1 MNNPLGAAATHF
13 ETIAKEVKESGIA
26 FITSQQTEKK
36 ILDSGIRQEFST
48 GSVRDTGEGKGRFD
62 LLPYYSIMKVAQHFE
77 EGARKYSADN
87 WRKGQPLSRYFDSA
101 QRHLAKFA
109 MGFNDE
115 PHLTAAVWNL
125 LCYIETEKRIE
136 LGQLSAELK
145 DFPRV
150 SMEFKEDK
158 KI

>member
-1 MNNPLGAAATHF
+1 MSHHYEENPSDK
-13 ETIAKEVKESGIA
+13 I
-26 FITSQQTEKK
+26 EKK
-36 ILDSGIRQEFST
+36 ILDSGKRESFAT

-62 LLPYYSIMKVAQHFE
+62 LMPYYSLFKLAQHFE
-77 EGARKYSADN
+77 EGAKKYADDN

-115 PHLTAAVWNL
+115 PHLSAAIWNL
-125 LCYIETEKRIE
+125 VCYVETQKRIE
-136 LGQLSAELK
+136 MGQLDAKLN

-150 SMEFKEDK
+150 SMEFKDDK

>member
-1 MNNPLGAAATHF
+1 MSHHYEETSDSLEQQRRVAVSTGTAVITAT
-13 ETIAKEVKESGIA
+13 
-26 FITSQQTEKK
+26 QEKK
-36 ILDSGIRQEFST
+36 ILDSGQRQEFQT
-48 GSVRDTGEGKGRFD
+48 GSVRDTSEGKGRFD
-62 LLPYYSIMKVAQHFE
+62 LLPYYSLMKVSQHFE
-77 EGARKYSADN
+77 EGAKKYAADN

-115 PHLTAAVWNL
+115 PHLTAAIWNL
-125 LCYIETEKRIE
+125 LCYIETSKRVE
-136 LGQLSAELK
+136 MGQLPKELN

-150 SMEFKEDK
+150 SMEFKDDK

>member
-1 MNNPLGAAATHF
+1 MVADNPHCPPPPMP
-13 ETIAKEVKESGIA
+13 
-26 FITSQQTEKK
+26 KK
-36 ILDSGIRQEFST
+36 ILDSGKRQEFTT
-48 GSVRDTGEGKGRFD
+48 GSVRDTSEGKGRFD
-62 LLPYYSIMKVAQHFE
+62 LLPYYSLTKVAQHFE
-77 EGARKYSADN
+77 EGSRKYSDDN

-109 MGFNDE
+109 MGFQDE
-115 PHLTAAVWNL
+115 PHLTAAIWNL

-136 LGQLSAELK
+136 LKQLNENLR

-150 SMEFKEDK
+150 SMEFKDDK